1 MIDHRSVDVTT
12 CRLPRGCAL
21 VVLCALLLSPAA
33 ATAQSNDEAAKH
45 FDRGQALYKKGE
57 FKEAIKAYEA
67 ANAIAPHPAALFN
80 VARCHVNLGHPEQAL
95 KYYKMALHNTSDLT
109 SRADIEQRIKR
120 LQSRPV
126 KVFVSSR
133 PSGANVTVD
142 GAGKPTRGVTP
153 LVLNLRPGEHVLLVR
168 KDGHKLAARR
178 LVVQVGKELAV
189 EVALLKV
196 AEACRPMP
204 PPCVKCRKCPEF
216 KLVEMEPIHMHLS
229 LMGVF
234 GLTLDRPLAG
244 GPGLQIFLTYK
255 RMIFATHFLYLPIGD
270 ENIPSFDVGPEN
282 DKTTYSEVTMRWL
295 LMQIEAG
302 YVFPFNTWYLYTTGG
317 FGLNS
322 DQVVARGT
330 KKGVNNEILKD
341 TIAKDNLGF
350 AWSVGAGLEAMATDW
365 FSFGIAARFG
375 LIHGKR
381 VSRSDP
387 MNTKGETTSTTSPY
401 GTFWGTV
408 TFHL

>member
-1 MIDHRSVDVTT
+1 MNDHHSVCTAV
-12 CRLPRGCAL
+12 RKLSHGCAL
-21 VVLCALLLSPAA
+21 AAACALLLASGAA
-33 ATAQSNDEAAKH
+33 MAQTNDEAAKH
-45 FDRGQALYKKGE
+45 FDRGQELYKKGD
-57 FKEAIKAYEA
+57 FREAIKAYEA

-95 KYYKMALHNTSDLT
+95 KYYKLALHNTADPA

-120 LQSRPV
+120 LHSRPV

-133 PSGANVTVD
+133 PSGATVTMD
-142 GAGKPTRGVTP
+142 GAGKPARGVTP
-153 LVLNLRPGEHVLLVR
+153 LVLNLKPGEHVLLVR
-168 KDGHKLAARR
+168 KEGHKLAARR
-178 LVVQVGKELAV
+178 VVVQVGKELAV
-189 EVALLKV
+189 EVALVTVPAPCPPK
-196 AEACRPMP
+196 P
-204 PPCVKCRKCPEF
+204 PPCAKCKKCPEF

-255 RMIFATHFLYLPIGD
+255 RMIFATHFLYLPIGE
-270 ENIPSFDVGPEN
+270 ENISPIKSGGYDY
-282 DKTTYSEVTMRWL
+282 DEVTMRWL
-295 LMQIEAG
+295 LMQVEAG
-302 YVFPFNTWYLYTTGG
+302 YVFPFKTWYLYTTGG
-317 FGLNS
+317 IGLNS
-322 DQVVARGT
+322 DQVVA
-330 KKGVNNEILKD
+330 KGEKDDGNGKILYD

-381 VSRSDP
+381 ASRDDP
-387 MNTKGETTSTTSPY
+387 MNAKGETEASTSPY